1 MPRQDVEFF
10 EIPLPH
16 LLSQGEHL
24 DDFWMTTFP
33 KKLHE
38 PLVRKH
44 GAAGQRV
51 VGWGIDIKEE
61 LNWRC
66 ILFFISA
73 VLLLT
78 GVGVVIYVVV
88 ASDPSSAF
96 GLGAYLVAVITTF
109 IAYQYFAW
117 RDDLGDS

>member
-1 MPRQDVEFF
+1 
-10 EIPLPH
+10 
-16 LLSQGEHL
+16 
-24 DDFWMTTFP
+24 MTTFP